1 MQKFLC
7 LKILVLLS
15 FINYSQVN
23 VGGFLK
29 EKAGESKDKLKGKA
43 REKANENLEKHR
55 KEYDESNFN
64 YAISFLDNSGT
75 FEADEKGNAFS
86 STILNTNNL
95 IKNEEKTT
103 EERAYTNLKN
113 GELFMAGNK
122 FSAA

>member
-43 REKANENLEKHR
+43 REKATESLEKQR

-75 FEADEKGNAFS
+75 FEAEEKGNAFS
-86 STILNTNNL
+86 GNL
-95 IKNEEKTT
+95 LSATKLANNEEKSI
-103 EERAYTNLKN
+103 EDRAYTNLKN
-113 GELFMAGNK
+113 GEILL
-122 FSAA
+122 